1 MIFKIS
7 RGFCETGS
15 FVIRTSSSS
24 TCPFHTLELPSGRI
38 DLIGLE
44 NRAKVNC
51 ARPIWDL
58 ESLWEKAALEKWRSD
73 FGRILKERK
82 KRKENMDFSFGS
94 RLSLLELNVA
104 KELHR
109 VPWSKINFGVCFSKL
124 FSFPTSFS
132 TLIFLSIN
140 KLSSSVETFFAI

>member
-58 ESLWEKAALEKWRSD
+58 ESLWEKAPLEKWRSD

-109 VPWSKINFGVCFSKL
+109 VPWSKINFGVCFFKL

-140 KLSSSVETFFAI
+140 KLSFSVETFFAI